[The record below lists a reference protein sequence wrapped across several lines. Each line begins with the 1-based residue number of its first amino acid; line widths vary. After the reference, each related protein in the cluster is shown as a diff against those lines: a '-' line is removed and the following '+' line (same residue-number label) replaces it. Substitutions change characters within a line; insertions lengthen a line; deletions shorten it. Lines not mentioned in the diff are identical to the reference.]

1 MSIPL
6 TGAGR
11 EDAAAVACAHCGQPV
26 IGRGTADAAGQRYC
40 CTGCAAAADLVRELG
55 LDGLYARRT
64 LDPTARPPRPDEELP
79 ELVSH
84 VRTDD
89 RGRNTI
95 DLMVDGLQCA
105 ACVQL
110 IERAI
115 AADDRV
121 ADARMNMTTRRL
133 RVAWDG
139 APELADRLVNPA
151 VRLGY
156 RLLPYDAERMAAAD
170 DAQGRELIRAMAVA
184 GFAAGNVMLL
194 SIGIWAAGDA
204 GMGEATRSLLHW
216 ASALIA
222 LPAIAYAGR
231 PFFKSAWSAVS
242 RGRTNMDVPISI
254 GVILTAAASLAHTW
268 RGELHAYFD
277 SATMLLFFLLI
288 GRVLDARARGQA
300 RRTVAELIALA
311 RQPVSILDEATG
323 ALRRLAASDVRPG
336 MIARAAAGERIGVDG
351 VVLRGQGEIDQSLV
365 TGESLP
371 RMVVPGDR
379 VTGGAVVLGAPLDI
393 RVDAAGEDG
402 QLAEMARLIEA
413 AEQRRAGR
421 VAFADRVSRAYAPT
435 VHLAALLTF
444 FGWWALVGINWY
456 DALSHAVAVLI
467 ITCPCALAL
476 AVPATQ
482 VAAASALARRGVLLQ
497 SPLALERLG
506 QVDHVVLDKTGTLT
520 LGRPRPVGLE
530 PLLADA
536 DARLRLGRA
545 AALAAMS
552 RHPLSQALA
561 QAVPADLL
569 PVAPAGEGGETA
581 VEQAGH
587 GMALG
592 AVRLG
597 KAAFCGLGDET
608 AAAIRAATPPA
619 GDDIS
624 GPELW
629 PGPELWYVEPGA
641 RPLLIRFADPLRPAA
656 AETVAALKA
665 RGMGVELVSGDRPEA
680 VAAIAR
686 AVGIDGWTAEAL
698 PADKARR
705 IRDLTGEGR
714 RVLMVGDGLNDAPA
728 LAEAAASIAPA
739 GGADL
744 AQGAADAVFRGER
757 LDAVITTLA
766 MARAAERTARQ
777 NVAAAIVYNM
787 IAVPAAVAGFVTPL
801 IAALAMSGSSLIVIL
816 NAVRLG
822 RGVRS

>member
-26 IGRGTADAAGQRYC
+26 IGRGTADAAGKRYC

-79 ELVSH
+79 ELASH

-133 RVAWDG
+133 RVAWQG

-231 PFFKSAWSAVS
+231 PFFKSAWSALS

-336 MIARAAAGERIGVDG
+336 MIARVAAGERIGVDG

-444 FGWWALVGINWY
+444 FGWWALVGIDWY

-530 PLLADA
+530 ALLGDA
-536 DARLRLGRA
+536 DARARLGRA

-597 KAAFCGLGDET
+597 KAAFCGLSDET
-608 AAAIRAATPPA
+608 AAAIRAATPLA
-619 GDDIS
+619 GDDI
-624 GPELW
+624 

-641 RPLLIRFADPLRPAA
+641 APLLIRFADPLRPAA

-665 RGMGVELVSGDRPEA
+665 RSMGVELVSGDRPEA

>member
-1 MSIPL
+1 M